1 MIHACTIS
9 DYGFLAKGLT
19 LYESLLNHTDDIVLH
34 YLCVDDKSFNTLSN
48 YKSESLQVYQDV
60 QFADDRL
67 ESLKIKDI
75 EYYRYVLASYFTHYL
90 MVNDIG
96 DINYIDSDIY
106 FYDDFTIILNEIAEK
121 EVGVFRH
128 RQTPMYVN
136 DANGL
141 FNVGVVHFKQTPTG
155 RDALEWWTHA
165 VLHRK
170 YPHLA
175 TCGDQKYLDAFL
187 NLPRD
192 KLFIDGNIGHGAPW
206 LWQLYDYTDFFKD
219 GSIIWENN
227 KQKLLFSHFSNFD
240 YNLKSNSFVA
250 AQRHAPFTP
259 MWMYE
264 EIQELKSIH
273 ENYFMQLKNIINKYG
288 LEE

>member
-1 MIHACTIS
+1 M
-9 DYGFLAKGLT
+9 
-19 LYESLLNHTDDIVLH
+19 
-34 YLCVDDKSFNTLSN
+34 
-48 YKSESLQVYQDV
+48 SEAFD
-60 QFADDRL
+60 A
-67 ESLKIKDI
+67 I
-75 EYYRYVLASYFTHYL
+75 E
-90 MVNDIG
+90 I
-96 DINYIDSDIY
+96 IY
-106 FYDDFTIILNEIAEK
+106 APKHSRGNFTIILNEIAEK

-219 GSIIWENN
+219 GSIIWENTLPPGSPVSLTAYRW
-227 KQKLLFSHFSNFD
+227 LLSGERTKNEGLSI
-240 YNLKSNSFVA
+240 
-250 AQRHAPFTP
+250 PP
-259 MWMYE
+259 MWLLYVSAPVSP
-264 EIQELKSIH
+264 LRS
-273 ENYFMQLKNIINKYG
+273 YT
-288 LEE
+288 

>member
-1 MIHACTIS
+1 MSVILDEI
-9 DYGFLAKGLT
+9 GK
-19 LYESLLNHTDDIVLH
+19 
-34 YLCVDDKSFNTLSN
+34 
-48 YKSESLQVYQDV
+48 
-60 QFADDRL
+60 
-67 ESLKIKDI
+67 KDI
-75 EYYRYVLASYFTHYL
+75 
-90 MVNDIG
+90 
-96 DINYIDSDIY
+96 
-106 FYDDFTIILNEIAEK
+106 
-121 EVGVFRH
+121 GVFRH
-128 RQTPMYVN
+128 RQYPLSFVN
-136 DANGL
+136 NNGF
-141 FNVGVVHFKQTPTG
+141 FNVGVVHFKKSKMG
-155 RDALEWWTHA
+155 KAFLNWWSDA

-227 KQKLLFSHFSNFD
+227 KQKLLFFHFSNFN